1 MRFPAMN
8 RDDKIAAVFL
18 AILCLPV
25 LYFSLLVPFE
35 AESGD
40 NIVHFYFARY
50 AFLDPRLYLD
60 LWAKPVFTLLASPFA
75 WFGFPGIKLFN
86 GLVGI
91 SSGWIAYLT
100 AKKLG
105 FRYPWLA
112 ILFVIFAPTYF
123 VRLFSAFTEP
133 LFGLFLIASLYLVIR
148 EKYNYS
154 ALLVSFTPFI
164 RAEGFFIIAIFVFYL
179 LLKREWKAVPWL
191 AAGTILLS
199 VAGITAGKNL
209 LWVFTDIPYA
219 VNSDYG
225 SGNLTHYAE
234 QWLLRVGVP
243 LAVSSLAGLAFLGYG
258 LVNRRE
264 NLFPVRPE
272 LYFLL
277 PALFVAYFLFHT
289 LSWYFGLFTSYGL
302 IRVLMP
308 LVPLQALI
316 SLFALQYLFRIR
328 IKLNWLAPLLV
339 TVFTTYVLVF
349 PFLHNPA
356 SINWEKDFRRT
367 PEMLIM
373 QQIAGDIKQNYP
385 GRNLYYSEPYMSY
398 ALGINHFDKGLH
410 SDFTEMHL
418 PEIRPNSVIIW
429 DNWSSVAFCKY
440 KADFESN
447 PHFECRKIYSS
458 PAVGREIIFK
468 IYLTKD

>member
-1 MRFPAMN
+1 M
-8 RDDKIAAVFL
+8 
-18 AILCLPV
+18 
-25 LYFSLLVPFE
+25 
-35 AESGD
+35 
-40 NIVHFYFARY
+40 
-50 AFLDPRLYLD
+50 
-60 LWAKPVFTLLASPFA
+60 
-75 WFGFPGIKLFN
+75 
-86 GLVGI
+86 
-91 SSGWIAYLT
+91 
-100 AKKLG
+100 
-105 FRYPWLA
+105 
-112 ILFVIFAPTYF
+112 
-123 VRLFSAFTEP
+123 
-133 LFGLFLIASLYLVIR
+133 
-148 EKYNYS
+148 
-154 ALLVSFTPFI
+154 VSFTPFI

-234 QWLLRVGVP
+234 QWLLMVGVP

-410 SDFTEMHL
+410 SDFTEMQL
-418 PEIRPNSVIIW
+418 PEIRPNSVVIW
-429 DNWSSVAFCKY
+429 DNWTSVIFCRNKL
-440 KADFESN
+440 DFENN

-458 PAVGREIIFK
+458 PAVGREIIFR